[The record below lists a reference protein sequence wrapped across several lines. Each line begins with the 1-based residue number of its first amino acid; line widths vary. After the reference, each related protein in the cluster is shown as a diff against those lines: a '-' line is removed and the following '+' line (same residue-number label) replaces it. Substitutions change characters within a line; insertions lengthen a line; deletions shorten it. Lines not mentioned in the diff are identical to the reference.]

1 MITDESLSGVGARA
15 LNTTK
20 DLEDAYAQLRELA
33 KKVTTQEEAQAIT
46 RRVAQLSRSFRL
58 RTGVGLPETPIAQAL
73 ELDPDFQIRPHLE
86 YLSQRLA
93 RAVRNVERGQNQR
106 LAISMPPRA
115 GKSELVSK
123 RTPLWLL
130 RRHPEWKIV
139 QASYDA
145 SLPGGWATSVRQT
158 IEENPRLGI
167 ALAKDGGAGK
177 RWSTVEGG
185 GIFTTSVRGGLTG
198 RGARVLII
206 DDPVKDF
213 VDAHSLTMRENVWNW
228 WLSVAQTRLEPPYL
242 VLVVMTRWHE
252 DDFVGRLLS
261 PDNEGNPADWERIVF
276 PAIAEGEDQ
285 LGRQPGDPLFSPI
298 LRNETRASA
307 LDRWDDTKR
316 AVGTYTFSAMY
327 QQRPAP
333 AKGAIFDVG
342 WWRYWTDDPDK
353 ATEDGRVVYVEPGLF
368 TGGQW
373 VDSWDTS
380 FKSTG
385 VGDSDFVVGQR
396 WVRQG
401 ANRYLIAQQRG
412 RWSFTQT
419 IKQMQQWA
427 RTDDP
432 YASPYGHFVHE
443 RLIEDRANGSAII
456 DTLREK
462 IAGLKPINPTV
473 SKEARAR
480 AITPEI
486 ESGNVYLPLPDDGAN
501 QWVKD
506 LLSEL
511 RNFPHDAADDQVDS
525 LTQAL
530 SHLRVSGSG
539 GITVPGALPNRSGRG
554 YQVPRDLA
562 RAALSDLRSRGNSPQ
577 PRGYGQ
583 SIPRKF

>member
-1 MITDESLSGVGARA
+1 MITDDSLRGVGEGIEKVA
-15 LNTTK
+15 
-20 DLEDAYAQLRELA
+20 DLEAAYSQLRELA
-33 KKVTTQEEAQAIT
+33 KKVTTNEEAQAIT
-46 RRVAQLSRSFRL
+46 RRVAQLSRSFRI
-58 RTGVGLPETPIAQAL
+58 RTGIGLPETPIAQAL
-73 ELDPDFQIRPHLE
+73 ELDPDFQVRPHLE
-86 YLSQRLA
+86 YLSNRLA
-93 RAVRNVERGQNQR
+93 RAVRDVERGQNR
-106 LAISMPPRA
+106 RIAVSMPPRA

-123 RTPLWLL
+123 KTPLWLL

-139 QASYDA
+139 QAAYDG
-145 SLPGGWATSVRQT
+145 SLTAAWATSVRQT

-167 ALAKDGGAGK
+167 ALGPGRAGR
-177 RWSTVEGG
+177 RWETLEHG

-213 VDAHSLTMRENVWNW
+213 VDAHSVTMRENAWNW
-228 WLSVAQTRLEPPYL
+228 WLSVAQTRLEPPFL

-261 PDNEGNPADWERIVF
+261 ADHEGNPADWERIVF
-276 PAIAEGEDQ
+276 PAIANEHDQ
-285 LGRQPGDPLFSPI
+285 LGREPGDPLYSPI
-298 LRNETRASA
+298 IRNETREKA
-307 LDRWDDTKR
+307 LDRWTDTKR
-316 AVGTYTFSAMY
+316 AVGTYVFSAMY
-327 QQRPAP
+327 QQQPAP

-342 WWRYWTDDPDK
+342 WWRYWTLDPDK
-353 ATEDGRVVYVEPGLF
+353 ATEDGRIVYVEPGLF

-373 VDSWDTS
+373 CDSWDTS

-419 IKQMQQWA
+419 IKQMKTWA
-427 RTDDP
+427 RNDDP
-432 YASPYGHFVHE
+432 YASPFGHLVHD

-456 DTLREK
+456 DTLREQ

-486 ESGNVYLPLPDDGAN
+486 ESGNVYLPLPSDDGN
-501 QWVKD
+501 EWVQD

-530 SHLRVSGSG
+530 SYLRQGGRG
-539 GITVPGALPNRSGRG
+539 GITVPGSRPNKSGRG

-562 RAALSDLRSRGNSPQ
+562 RAALSDLQRGVGGQNPYGPQIKRS
-577 PRGYGQ
+577 Y
-583 SIPRKF
+583 